1 MSEGNVR
8 GGLSGLTI
16 LAGLV
21 VENKGARNWYAGT
34 KISRNR
40 LGCSDAFDA
49 SDMEARETS

>member
-40 LGCSDAFDA
+40 RGCSEAFDA
-49 SDMEARETS
+49 SDIDARETS